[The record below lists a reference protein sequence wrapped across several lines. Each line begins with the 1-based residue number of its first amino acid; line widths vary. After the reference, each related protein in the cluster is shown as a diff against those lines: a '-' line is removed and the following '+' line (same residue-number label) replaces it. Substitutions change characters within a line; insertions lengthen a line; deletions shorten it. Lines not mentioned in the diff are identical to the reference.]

1 VFGLDPDK
9 EKPFDPKW
17 VSPPVAEALRNQRIV
32 ISVIGLTAI
41 LLPPALIIVDRYS
54 DHPCFRNSLSHYYY
68 SQFAGVVFVMT
79 LAFIG
84 VLLSSYRAEA
94 RAVRYLAMAGG
105 IAGLLV
111 AVFPTE
117 NAGCSEAIFNARM
130 FGAIDAEQPTVVF
143 RTAFELFPGVGM
155 IHYGAAFVLFSIMF
169 YFCAVIFRHFGESD
183 KDPQTQKLT
192 RVKSWRNRIYAACAL
207 VIAVAMIVMGLS
219 QLDALR
225 GFFSQRVILYGEW
238 AALFAFGAAWLV
250 KGRVFNTSLRSC
262 P

>member
-1 VFGLDPDK
+1 MLGLDPDK
-9 EKPFDPKW
+9 EKPFDPNW
-17 VSPPVAEALRNQRIV
+17 VSPSVAEALRNQRTV

-54 DHPCFRNSLSHYYY
+54 AHSCFRNSLSHYYY
-68 SQFAGVVFVMT
+68 SQLAGVVFVMT

-84 VLLSSYRAEA
+84 TLLASYRAEGPV
-94 RAVRYLAMAGG
+94 VRYLAMVAG

-117 NAGCSEAIFNARM
+117 KSGCSETIFNARM

-143 RTAFELFPGVGM
+143 KTAFELFPGVGM
-155 IHYGAAFVLFSIMF
+155 IHYGAAFVLFAIMF
-169 YFCAVIFRHFGESD
+169 YFCAVIFRRPGEND
-183 KDPQTQKLT
+183 KDPQTQKPT
-192 RVKSWRNRIYAACAL
+192 QVKLQRNRIYAACAL

-219 QLDALR
+219 QLEALR

-238 AALFAFGAAWLV
+238 AALFAFGVAWLV
-250 KGRVFNTSLRSC
+250 KGRVFNTSLRS
-262 P
+262 